1 MKYLCATSLFLN
13 QTLSRSEKN
22 RYIKNTE
29 TAGKRLI
36 SRLEFN
42 IAEHIIETYKIFMK
56 RVFDLRAQY
65 YEELTA
71 KRKQE
76 YTVGKRKEEM
86 SQKAKARLTALKK
99 NIKMFTTIVKSE
111 KMQLLMNAKILRWVV
126 LFCEKLKQRAKVKE
140 NKV

>member
-1 MKYLCATSLFLN
+1 
-13 QTLSRSEKN
+13 
-22 RYIKNTE
+22 
-29 TAGKRLI
+29 
-36 SRLEFN
+36 
-42 IAEHIIETYKIFMK
+42 MK

-76 YTVGKRKEEM
+76 YTVGKKREEM

-99 NIKMFTTIVKSE
+99 NIKMFRTIVNSE
-111 KMQLLMNAKILRWVV
+111 KMQLLMNGKILRWVV

-140 NKV
+140 NKVERSKSLAFVKKLDSRKVHPFILALKRAAPAAKILKR

>member
-1 MKYLCATSLFLN
+1 
-13 QTLSRSEKN
+13 
-22 RYIKNTE
+22 
-29 TAGKRLI
+29 
-36 SRLEFN
+36 
-42 IAEHIIETYKIFMK
+42 MK

-76 YTVGKRKEEM
+76 YTMGKRKEEM
-86 SQKAKARLTALKK
+86 SQKAKARLAALKK

-126 LFCEKLKQRAKVKE
+126 LFCEKLKQRVKIKE